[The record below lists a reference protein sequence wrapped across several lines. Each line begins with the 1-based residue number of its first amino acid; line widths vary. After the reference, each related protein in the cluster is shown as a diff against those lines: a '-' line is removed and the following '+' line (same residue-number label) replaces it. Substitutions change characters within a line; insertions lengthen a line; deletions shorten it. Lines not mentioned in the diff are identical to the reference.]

1 MYHRDWLMRQ
11 IEMMTTTLG
20 WLLTGRAEALVRLDE
35 DLPTRGED
43 DALRARLAAL
53 IARGRYGAAEDLLWE
68 ALDADEPGT
77 VRTALWFY
85 RRLNELPDEA
95 LAAGDFPREEI
106 EDGLRALCRRLGLEA
121 SLFAPEDRT

>member
-35 DLPTRGED
+35 ELPTQGED

-68 ALDADEPGT
+68 ALEADEPGAAG
-77 VRTALWFY
+77 TALWFY
-85 RRLNELPDEA
+85 RQLNELPDEA

>member
-1 MYHRDWLMRQ
+1 MYHRDWLRRQ
-11 IEMMTTTLG
+11 SEMMTTTLG

-35 DLPTRGED
+35 ELPTQGED

-68 ALDADEPGT
+68 ALEADEPGAAG
-77 VRTALWFY
+77 TALWFY
-85 RRLNELPDEA
+85 RQLNELPDEA

>member
-11 IEMMTTTLG
+11 TEMMTTTPG

-35 DLPTRGED
+35 ELPTQGED

>member
-35 DLPTRGED
+35 ELPTQGED

-68 ALDADEPGT
+68 ALEADEPGAAG
-77 VRTALWFY
+77 TALWFY

>member
-1 MYHRDWLMRQ
+1 M
-11 IEMMTTTLG
+11 
-20 WLLTGRAEALVRLDE
+20 
-35 DLPTRGED
+35 
-43 DALRARLAAL
+43 
-53 IARGRYGAAEDLLWE
+53 WE